1 MNTAKE
7 IIKKSVLLTLTVVMG
22 VMTIVGTS
30 CSQIEEPADEISV
43 QLKWYHQAN
52 AAGMYV
58 AAQKGFYSENNINV
72 TFVEGGATM
81 AFEDR
86 LAALIAGETSFL
98 ILNSEQVLTARA
110 EAIPVVAIAVI
121 FQRNPFTYV
130 SLKTSGISKPEH
142 LVGKKVMV
150 SNNARF
156 QHAAMLKKNGISP
169 DTIEIIPFERSLEPL
184 GTGVIDAHLAYGT
197 SLGISFTEAGYDISN
212 IWLDDWGVHI
222 PADTIVTTE
231 QLIREKPELIDRFL
245 SATLTGWR
253 YAIENIDDA
262 VDMTLKYDESLER
275 NHQANIMRAQIPL
288 IHTGA
293 TPIGWMEDTKWQQT
307 HDILLDSGMITGP
320 MDISK
325 VYTMQF
331 LNKIYTVT
339 E

>member
-1 MNTAKE
+1 MIERE
-7 IIKKSVLLTLTVVMG
+7 IIKKSILLNLIVILAVITV
-22 VMTIVGTS
+22 VGTS
-30 CSQIEEPADEISV
+30 CSQVEEPVDQISV

-52 AAGMYV
+52 AAGMYI

-72 TFVEGGATM
+72 TFTEGGADVT
-81 AFEDR
+81 FEDR
-86 LAALIAGETSFL
+86 LAALIAGETSF
-98 ILNSEQVLTARA
+98 IIINSEQVLMARA
-110 EAIPVVAIAVI
+110 VAIPVVAIAVI

-169 DTIEIIPFERSLEPL
+169 DNIEIIPFERDLELL
-184 GTGVIDAHLAYGT
+184 GTGVIDAQLAYGT
-197 SLGISFTEAGYDISN
+197 SLGVAYTEAGYDISN

-231 QLIREKPELIDRFL
+231 QLIQQKPELIDRFL
-245 SATLTGWR
+245 SATLMGWR

-262 VDMTLKYDESLER
+262 VDMTLKYDESLDR

-307 HDILLDSGMITGP
+307 HDILLDSGMITEP
-320 MDISK
+320 MDRSGA
-325 VYTMQF
+325 YDMQF